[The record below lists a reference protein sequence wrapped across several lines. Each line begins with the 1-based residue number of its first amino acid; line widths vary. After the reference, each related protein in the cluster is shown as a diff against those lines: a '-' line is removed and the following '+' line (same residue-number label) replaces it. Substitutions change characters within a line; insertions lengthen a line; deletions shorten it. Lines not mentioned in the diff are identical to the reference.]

1 MYKWRYIHIYI
12 YRNRKL
18 SVIELYRFV
27 EWTLF
32 ELMLDALFLISMFTF
47 TSMQVLLTLISL
59 IVT

>member
-18 SVIELYRFV
+18 SVIELYTFV

-47 TSMQVLLTLISL
+47 TSMQVPLTLISL